1 MGKHMHPLE
10 VTEVRVKLLDGDVD
24 KLLAFCTITL
34 NGCFVVRD
42 VKIIDGPDGPF
53 VAMPSRK
60 LGDRCP
66 DCREKNP
73 YRARFCSEC
82 GRKLNTQRAPR
93 DGDGHAKLFAD
104 IAHPISAECRNT
116 IETAVMKAYETECL
130 TAASSEDED
139 VLLAEDQLPDRAA
152 AKQARPG
159 IARHPVVTAEPK
171 AENVRPQTGTEADF
185 AAGIL

>member
-1 MGKHMHPLE
+1 MHPLE

-42 VKIIDGPDGPF
+42 LKIIDGPDGPF

-73 YRARFCSEC
+73 FRARYCSEC
-82 GRKLNTQRAPR
+82 GRKLSSQRAPK
-93 DGDGHAKLFAD
+93 DGDGYAKLFAD
-104 IAHPISAECRNT
+104 IAHPISVECRQM
-116 IETAVMKAYETECL
+116 IEQVVMKAYETERL
-130 TAASSEDED
+130 TAASSDDED
-139 VLLAEDQLPDRAA
+139 VIVAEDRLPEPTVAKRGRADSG
-152 AKQARPG
+152 RT
-159 IARHPVVTAEPK
+159 RVVPAEPEP
-171 AENVRPQTGTEADF
+171 ENVVPEGGSGADF

>member
-1 MGKHMHPLE
+1 MYPLE
-10 VTEVRVKLLDGDVD
+10 VTEVRVKLLDGDID

-42 VKIIDGPDGPF
+42 LKIIDGPDGPF

-73 YRARFCSEC
+73 FRARYCSEC
-82 GRKLNTQRAPR
+82 GRKLGSQRAPK
-93 DGDGHAKLFAD
+93 DSDGHAKLFAD
-104 IAHPISAECRNT
+104 IAHPISADCRQSL
-116 IETAVMKAYETECL
+116 EDAVMKAYETERL
-130 TAASSEDED
+130 TAVSSEDED
-139 VLLAEDQLPDRAA
+139 VALADDHLPASA
-152 AKQARPG
+152 VAKSGRTGSEPARCIP
-159 IARHPVVTAEPK
+159 AEPK
-171 AENVRPQTGTEADF
+171 AENVAFDPASGTDF